1 MVSPNLT
8 YDTSALCLQQT
19 LHLFRMAFLHGAEII
34 PHDVAYVTLPIAM
47 YKAHRYHSVGFALL
61 NKRVDNFN
69 LSKPSSSGPSRQILA
84 MISTLVLVL
93 GSPLALTFASTLQD
107 TGGPTIQLSPVD
119 FPLPANVSENE
130 TANTLN
136 TSNAIQVQCDGEKYG
151 FNPDVSDCE
160 KARSYYK
167 RSSQLF
173 TYGERHSGHEVNVF
187 PLPYRLMGGRQPE
200 SLKFFL
206 SISAQIIPLTHLADE
221 GLCYFEPVLVDSS
234 LGTGV
239 ASINHLSNAAYEL
252 ILQCAGRQSK
262 GGIATG
268 IGTPQRLR
276 SSACRNRLSFNAHT
290 HQVDGTWQWSSVL
303 ISRMYNVEAP
313 SAHGP
318 LAGVY

>member
-1 MVSPNLT
+1 M
-8 YDTSALCLQQT
+8 
-19 LHLFRMAFLHGAEII
+19 
-34 PHDVAYVTLPIAM
+34 
-47 YKAHRYHSVGFALL
+47 
-61 NKRVDNFN
+61 
-69 LSKPSSSGPSRQILA
+69 
-84 MISTLVLVL
+84 
-93 GSPLALTFASTLQD
+93 
-107 TGGPTIQLSPVD
+107 QLSPVD
-119 FPLPANVSENE
+119 FPLPANISSSES
-130 TANTLN
+130 AYRPN

-151 FNPDVSDCE
+151 FNPDVSDCQ

-187 PLPYRLMGGRQPE
+187 PLPYRLMGGKQPKSSK
-200 SLKFFL
+200 SLL
-206 SISAQIIPLTHLADE
+206 GVSAQMIPLMHLADK

-252 ILQCAGRQSK
+252 ILQCAVRQSK

-268 IGTPQRLR
+268 IGTPQKLR

-290 HQVDGTWQWSSVL
+290 HQADKTWQWSSVL
-303 ISRMYNVEAP
+303 ISRMYNVEAH